1 MKDYLPKEWTD
12 ISGFARKDFIR
23 SNPGDLKRRVKAL
36 NQATKYIEQNRAWAL
51 KNMKSGLGYSD
62 KAAEITYRTLKFVP
76 GGRINKKAVEN
87 ARNFLIEYR
96 ILKKKEKAPDVDKL
110 FTNQLTQVR

>member
-1 MKDYLPKEWTD
+1 MYG
-12 ISGFARKDFIR
+12 I
-23 SNPGDLKRRVKAL
+23 
-36 NQATKYIEQNRAWAL
+36 
-51 KNMKSGLGYSD
+51 
-62 KAAEITYRTLKFVP
+62 LKFVP
-76 GGRINKKAVEN
+76 GGKIDSGAVEN